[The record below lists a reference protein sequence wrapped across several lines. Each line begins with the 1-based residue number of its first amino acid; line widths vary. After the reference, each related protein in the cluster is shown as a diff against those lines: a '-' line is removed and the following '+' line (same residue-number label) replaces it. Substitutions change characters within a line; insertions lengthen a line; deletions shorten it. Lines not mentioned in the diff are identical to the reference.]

1 MTDGPFFGPPRH
13 RFRDRE
19 LHDVFPAPLEIAER
33 AYELFLS
40 DGRRWSESEY
50 WRRAEDE
57 LLERA
62 ARRATSR

>member
-1 MTDGPFFGPPRH
+1 MTDGPFFGPRR

-19 LHDVFPAPLEIAER
+19 LRDVFPTPLEIAER

-40 DGRRWSESEY
+40 DGRRLSEAEY
-50 WRRAEDE
+50 WRRAEDD